1 MSDVEDL
8 GATREVADDEVGA
21 ALNETIEFGG
31 APTVPGVDDD
41 AVAVVDEGGGSRQ
54 AETGR

>member
-21 ALNETIEFGG
+21 TLNETIELGG
-31 APTVPGVDDD
+31 ASTVPGVDDD
-41 AVAVVDEGGGSRQ
+41 AVAVVDEGGSGRQ
-54 AETGR
+54 AEPCR